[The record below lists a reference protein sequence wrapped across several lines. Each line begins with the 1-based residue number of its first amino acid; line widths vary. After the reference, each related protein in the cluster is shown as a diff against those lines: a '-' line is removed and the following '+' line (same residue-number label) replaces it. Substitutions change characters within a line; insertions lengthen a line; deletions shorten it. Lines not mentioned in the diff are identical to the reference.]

1 MSNVHPPSVT
11 QELLEEKYQIAARTS
26 LAKAQKAVNS
36 RNFAPCPQGCPQ
48 APLSPQTNLARQII
62 MIRKKIEILAPAKNL
77 YQGMAAVNAGADAV
91 YIGAHVFGARTN
103 AANSLED
110 IAEMVRYAHLFKAKV
125 LVAVNTILYDHELEA
140 CRQLI
145 WELYNIGV
153 DALIIQDMSI
163 LEMDLPPIVLHA
175 STQANNR
182 DAQHVKF
189 LADAGIKRVVLARE
203 LNLNQIREI
212 HEASAVDLEFFVT
225 GALCVS
231 FSGNCYMSVANG
243 ERSANRGS
251 CAQNCRLPYQLIDGA
266 GTTLIE
272 NSHLLSI
279 KDLDLS
285 NELPNLIRAGISSFK
300 IEGRL
305 KDIVY
310 VKNNTSYLRKK
321 LDTFLEAHPDQYQKA
336 SSGRTFYQFEPGLD
350 RSFNRGYTDYFVNQR
365 HAKIGSWESPKSKGQ
380 YIGKLLEIKANGY
393 RIENCEHLS
402 NGDGLYFVNEEG
414 VGDGVLV
421 NLIVNELV
429 VPNELK
435 RMPVGT
441 DIYRNLDAEFN
452 RMLEKENSAVRK
464 IGVKMRFSETETG
477 FLLHVVDEDGHACA
491 NALETPKEPAK
502 NADGLLENIQRN
514 LAKTGNTPFIADE
527 VAVEFSQNWFLPNS
541 KVNEIRRQTLE
552 QLAELR
558 IREYRREEHVLVK
571 TEHPYPVKAL
581 DFTYNVSNKL
591 ARSFYQHHGVTDI
604 EKAFELQWDPG
615 KSRVMVTKY
624 CVKYE
629 LGKCPRYQ
637 RETMGTRLAEP
648 LTLKHGEIEYKLKFN
663 CKPCEME
670 IWEKDAEFEMEE
682 D

>member
-1 MSNVHPPSVT
+1 M
-11 QELLEEKYQIAARTS
+11 
-26 LAKAQKAVNS
+26 
-36 RNFAPCPQGCPQ
+36 
-48 APLSPQTNLARQII
+48 
-62 MIRKKIEILAPAKNL
+62 RKKIEILAPAKNL
-77 YQGMAAVNAGADAV
+77 YQGMAAINAGADAV
-91 YIGAHVFGARTN
+91 YIGAHLFGARTN
-103 AANSLED
+103 ATNSVED
-110 IAEMVRYAHLFKAKV
+110 IAEMVKYAHLFKAKV
-125 LVAVNTILYDHELEA
+125 FVTVNTILYDNELDS

-145 WELYNIGV
+145 WDLYNIGV
-153 DALIIQDMSI
+153 DALIIQDMGI
-163 LEMDLPPIVLHA
+163 MEMDLPPIVLHA

-182 DAQHVKF
+182 DAGHVKF

-203 LNLNQIREI
+203 LNLDQMLDI
-212 HEASAVDLEFFVT
+212 HKASDVELEFFVS

-251 CAQNCRLPYQLIDGA
+251 CAQNCRLPYQLIDGK

-285 NELPNLIRAGISSFK
+285 NELPNLIKSGITSFK

-321 LDTFLEAHPDQYQKA
+321 LDTFLEAHDDQFEKA
-336 SSGRTFYQFEPGLD
+336 SSGRTFYQFEPEMD
-350 RSFNRGYTDYFVNQR
+350 RSFNRGYTDYFVNHR
-365 HAKIGSWESPKSKGQ
+365 REKIGSWESPKSKGQ
-380 YIGKLLEIKANGY
+380 YIGKLLEVKANGY
-393 RIENCEHLS
+393 QIENYELLN
-402 NGDGLYFVNEEG
+402 NGDGLHFINEQGEADGLQVNI
-414 VGDGVLV
+414 
-421 NLIVNELV
+421 IVNDLV

-435 RMPVGT
+435 RMPAGT

-452 RMLEKENSAVRK
+452 RMLENENSAVRK
-464 IGVKMRFSETETG
+464 IGVKLRLSETETG
-477 FLLHVVDEDGHACA
+477 FCLDVLDEDGHSSFAT
-491 NALETPKEPAK
+491 LETPKEPAK
-502 NADGLLENIQRN
+502 NTEGLIENIQKN
-514 LAKTGNTPFIADE
+514 LSKTGNTPFIVDGIE
-527 VAVEFSQNWFLPNS
+527 LNLSQNWFLPIS
-541 KVNEIRRQTLE
+541 KINEIRRAALE
-552 QLAELR
+552 QLAAVR
-558 IREYRREEHVLVK
+558 IRDYQREEHQIVK
-571 TEHPYPVKAL
+571 TEHPYPAKAL

-591 ARSFYQHHGVTDI
+591 ARVFYKRHGVTDI

-637 RETMGTRLAEP
+637 RETMGTKLAEP
-648 LTLKHGEIEYKLKFN
+648 LTLKHGETEYKLKFN

-670 IWEKDAEFEMEE
+670 IWEKDAELEIEADDM